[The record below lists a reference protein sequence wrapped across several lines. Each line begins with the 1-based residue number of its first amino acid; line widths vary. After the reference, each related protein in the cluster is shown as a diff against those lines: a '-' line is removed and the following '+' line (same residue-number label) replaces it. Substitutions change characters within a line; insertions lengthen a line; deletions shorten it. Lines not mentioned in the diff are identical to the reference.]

1 MSDWYSAAVV
11 SDFNKRTG
19 WSEQLSYSNAA
30 KVGKQFID
38 FKPPSSFDLSL
49 SSKTS
54 PHTYSSMVLSNKL
67 GDDALNGSIAYIY
80 ENVNGKL
87 VTEFQRRN
95 DQDLHH
101 DYFETF
107 NKYYRMLIP
116 NDAAIGRTD
125 HHNQHNHS
133 HEQIRTPTVNEPF
146 YRVNNAT
153 GEVFLSHVPPGH
165 IGTNTNNMALR
176 KELKKLSRETKSMSY
191 KKSSL
196 FYGKMLF
203 PYSVL
208 EATHIYNT
216 SKNTRFY
223 TNAWSNKENFCFT
236 SFYQFQNKNQCH
248 EFCFSSP
255 ERLAGYRSLYKFS
268 IPSSPDM
275 PFILHDDEI
284 QLGSEWWFGLKN
296 MAPNCSFSFRYKTI
310 TGLNNE
316 RPLHFTI
323 SMNPLMGHIQ
333 STFGLIEEVPKSS
346 EQYDYRVNNLVGFF
360 SQYYFN
366 IYSLKSNLSFGMSFQ
381 GYKIGL
387 DLKTRNVKV
396 AWNRKFNKNF
406 ILSTGFNMN
415 LPVSF
420 GTSSTLKNVS
430 PNSSGTVN
438 TTNNTD
444 HFGSMTSS
452 IRNPIKFGIEL
463 KYIGD

>member
-19 WSEQLSYSNAA
+19 WSEQLTYSNAA
-30 KVGKQFID
+30 TVGKQFIA

-54 PHTYSSMVLSNKL
+54 PYTYSSMVLSNRV
-67 GDDALNGSIAYIY
+67 GDNALNGSIAYIY
-80 ENVNGKL
+80 EKVNGKL
-87 VTEFQRRN
+87 VTELQRRS

-101 DYFETF
+101 DYFESF

-116 NDAAIGRTD
+116 SDTGNGKTEHQDGHDYI
-125 HHNQHNHS
+125 HK
-133 HEQIRTPTVNEPF
+133 QIERKSLNEPF

-153 GEVFLSHVPPGH
+153 GKLFLSQEPPGH

-176 KELKKLSRETKSMSY
+176 KELKKLSRETKTMSY
-191 KKSSL
+191 KDSCL
-196 FYGKMLF
+196 FYGKMHF

-208 EATHIYNT
+208 EGTHIKNL
-216 SKNTRFY
+216 SKNSRIY
-223 TNAWSNKENFCFT
+223 TNIWSNKENFLFT
-236 SFYQFQNKNQCH
+236 SFYQFQSKNQCH
-248 EFCFSSP
+248 ELCYSSP
-255 ERLAGYRSLYKFS
+255 ETLFGYRSLYKFS

-284 QLGSEWWFGLKN
+284 QLGSEWWVGFKN
-296 MAPNCSFSFRYKTI
+296 MVPNCSLSFRYKTI

-333 STFGLIEEVPKSS
+333 STFGLIEEIPKNS
-346 EQYDYRVNNLVGFF
+346 EKYDYRVNNLVGFF

-366 IYSLKSNLSFGMSFQ
+366 IYSLKSNLSFGFSFQ

-387 DLKTRNVKV
+387 DMKTRNVKV
-396 AWNRKFNKNF
+396 AWNKKFSKNF
-406 ILSTGFNMN
+406 IVSTGFNMN
-415 LPVSF
+415 LPISL
-420 GTSSTLKNVS
+420 GTSSTLGNVS
-430 PNSSGTVN
+430 PSSSQSVN
-438 TTNNTD
+438 TSNNSD
-444 HFGSMTSS
+444 HILPMATS
-452 IRNPIKFGIEL
+452 IKNPINFGIEL